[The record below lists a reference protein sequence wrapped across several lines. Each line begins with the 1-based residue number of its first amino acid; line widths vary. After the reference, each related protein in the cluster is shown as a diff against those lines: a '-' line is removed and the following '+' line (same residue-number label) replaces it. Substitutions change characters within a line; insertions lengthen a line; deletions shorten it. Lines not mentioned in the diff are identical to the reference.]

1 MKFERD
7 SLTWDVEMNENI
19 ICRKTQDDL
28 IKKLNNP
35 PLFSIII
42 PTYNE
47 SQNIVN
53 LVNSIYTCVKDQ
65 GCYEIVIIDDNS
77 PDCTVDK
84 IIEAFDEKKGFNL
97 YKIRD
102 TVGIQSHKHFF
113 IYPLHNESFF
123 IKIVKRKERSGLISA
138 IYEGFKSS
146 ISDYLIVMDAD
157 FSHTPIHINRLIGE
171 IRNSN
176 CDLVIASRYLKGGKI
191 IGWTS
196 KRIFYSKF
204 ATNLSRLLFRLSNV
218 SDPMSGFFVTKRDVV
233 RKMEF
238 NTSGFK
244 ILLEILVKSKS
255 IKIKEIPYTF
265 TDRANGSS
273 KLNSKVT
280 IDFFKGLYILHKHH

>member
-1 MKFERD
+1 
-7 SLTWDVEMNENI
+7 MNENT
-19 ICRKTQDDL
+19 ICKKTQEDL
-28 IKKLNNP
+28 INKLKNP

-53 LVNSIYTCVKDQ
+53 LVNSINNCVKGQ
-65 GCYEIVIIDDNS
+65 GIYEIIIIDDNS
-77 PDCTVDK
+77 PDCTVNK

-97 YKIRD
+97 YKIQD
-102 TVGIQSHKHFF
+102 TVGVQSHKHYF
-113 IYPLHNESFF
+113 IYPHDDESFF

-157 FSHTPIHINRLIGE
+157 FSHTPLHIISLIGE

-176 CDLVIASRYLKGGKI
+176 CDLVIASRYLKGGRI
-191 IGWTS
+191 VGWTS

-204 ATNLSRLLFRLSNV
+204 ATNLSKLIFRLSNV

-265 TDRANGSS
+265 TDRTNGSS

-280 IDFFKGLYILHKHH
+280 IDFFKSLYILHKHH

>member
-1 MKFERD
+1 
-7 SLTWDVEMNENI
+7 MNENT
-19 ICRKTQDDL
+19 ICKKTQEDL
-28 IKKLNNP
+28 INKLKNP

-53 LVNSIYTCVKDQ
+53 LVNSINNCVKGQ
-65 GCYEIVIIDDNS
+65 GLYEIIIIDDNS
-77 PDCTVDK
+77 PDCTVNK

-102 TVGIQSHKHFF
+102 TVGVQPHKHYF
-113 IYPLHNESFF
+113 IYPHDDESFF

-157 FSHTPIHINRLIGE
+157 FSHTPLHIISLIGE

-176 CDLVIASRYLKGGKI
+176 CDLVIASRYLKGGRI
-191 IGWTS
+191 VGWTS

-204 ATNLSRLLFRLSNV
+204 ATNLSKLLFRLSNV
-218 SDPMSGFFVTKRDVV
+218 SDPLSGFFVTKRDVI

-265 TDRANGSS
+265 TDRTNGSS

-280 IDFFKGLYILHKHH
+280 IDFFKSLYILHKHH

>member
-1 MKFERD
+1 
-7 SLTWDVEMNENI
+7 MNENI
-19 ICRKTQDDL
+19 ICKKTQDDL
-28 IKKLNNP
+28 IKKLDNP

-42 PTYNE
+42 PTFNE
-47 SQNIVN
+47 SQNVVN
-53 LVNSIYTCVKDQ
+53 LVNSINECVKDQ

-77 PDCTVDK
+77 PDCTIDK
-84 IIEAFDEKKGFNL
+84 IMEAFDEKKGFYL

-102 TVGIQSHKHFF
+102 TVGIQSHKHYL
-113 IYPLHNESFF
+113 IYPCKEESFF

-146 ISDYLIVMDAD
+146 VSDYLIVMDAD
-157 FSHTPIHINRLIGE
+157 FSHTPSHINILMSE

-176 CDLVIASRYLKGGKI
+176 CDLVIASRYLKGGRI
-191 IGWTS
+191 VGWTS

-204 ATNLSRLLFRLSNV
+204 ATNLSKLLFRLSNV
-218 SDPMSGFFVTKRDVV
+218 SDPMSGFFVIKRKVL

-255 IKIKEIPYTF
+255 LKIKEIPYTF
-265 TDRANGSS
+265 TDRTNGSS

-280 IDFFKGLYILHKHH
+280 IDFFKSLYILHKHH

>member
-1 MKFERD
+1 
-7 SLTWDVEMNENI
+7 MNENT
-19 ICRKTQDDL
+19 ICKKTQEDL
-28 IKKLNNP
+28 INKLKNP

-53 LVNSIYTCVKDQ
+53 LVNSINNCVKGQ
-65 GCYEIVIIDDNS
+65 GIYEIIIIDDNS
-77 PDCTVDK
+77 PDCTVNK

-97 YKIRD
+97 YNIRD
-102 TVGIQSHKHFF
+102 TVGVQSHKHYF
-113 IYPLHNESFF
+113 IYPHDDESFF

-157 FSHTPIHINRLIGE
+157 FSHTPLHIIRLIGE

-191 IGWTS
+191 VGWTS

-204 ATNLSRLLFRLSNV
+204 ATNLSKLIFRLSNV

-265 TDRANGSS
+265 TDRTNGSS

-280 IDFFKGLYILHKHH
+280 IDFFKSLYILHKHH

>member
-1 MKFERD
+1 M
-7 SLTWDVEMNENI
+7 
-19 ICRKTQDDL
+19 
-28 IKKLNNP
+28 
-35 PLFSIII
+35 
-42 PTYNE
+42 
-47 SQNIVN
+47 
-53 LVNSIYTCVKDQ
+53 
-65 GCYEIVIIDDNS
+65 
-77 PDCTVDK
+77 
-84 IIEAFDEKKGFNL
+84 
-97 YKIRD
+97 YKIQD
-102 TVGIQSHKHFF
+102 TVGVQSHKHFF
-113 IYPLHNESFF
+113 IYPLHEESFF

-157 FSHTPIHINRLIGE
+157 FSHTPLHINSLIGE

-176 CDLVIASRYLKGGKI
+176 CDLVIASRYLKGGRI
-191 IGWTS
+191 VGWTS

-204 ATNLSRLLFRLSNV
+204 ATNLSKLLFRLSNV

-265 TDRANGSS
+265 TDRTNGSS

-280 IDFFKGLYILHKHH
+280 IDFFKSLYILHKHH

>member
-1 MKFERD
+1 
-7 SLTWDVEMNENI
+7 MNENT
-19 ICRKTQDDL
+19 ICKKTQEDL
-28 IKKLNNP
+28 INKLKNP

-53 LVNSIYTCVKDQ
+53 LVNSINNCVKGQ
-65 GCYEIVIIDDNS
+65 GLYEIIIIDDNS
-77 PDCTVDK
+77 PDCTVNK

-102 TVGIQSHKHFF
+102 TVGVQPHKHYF
-113 IYPLHNESFF
+113 IYPHDDESFF

-157 FSHTPIHINRLIGE
+157 FSHTPLHIISLIGE

-191 IGWTS
+191 VGWTS

-204 ATNLSRLLFRLSNV
+204 ATNLSKLIFRLSNV

-265 TDRANGSS
+265 TDRTNGSS

-280 IDFFKGLYILHKHH
+280 IDFFKSLYILHKHH

>member
-1 MKFERD
+1 M
-7 SLTWDVEMNENI
+7 MNKNI

-28 IKKLNNP
+28 IKKLHNP

-53 LVNSIYTCVKDQ
+53 LVNSINACVKDL

-77 PDCTVDK
+77 PDCTVDR
-84 IIEAFDEKKGFNL
+84 IIETFNEKKGFYL

-102 TVGIQSHKHFF
+102 TVGVQSHKHFF
-113 IYPLHNESFF
+113 IYPLHDESFF

-157 FSHTPIHINRLIGE
+157 FSHTPLHISSLIRE

-176 CDLVIASRYLKGGKI
+176 CDLVIASRYLKGGSI
-191 IGWTS
+191 VGWTP

-204 ATNLSRLLFRLSNV
+204 ATNLSKLLFRLSNI
-218 SDPMSGFFVTKRDVV
+218 SDPMSGFFITKRDVV

-255 IKIKEIPYTF
+255 LKIKEIPYTF
-265 TDRANGSS
+265 TDRTNGSS

-280 IDFFKGLYILHKHH
+280 IDFFKSLYILHKHH

>member
-1 MKFERD
+1 
-7 SLTWDVEMNENI
+7 MNNNI

-42 PTYNE
+42 PTFNE
-47 SQNIVN
+47 SQNLVN
-53 LVNSIYTCVKDQ
+53 LVNSINTCVKGQ

-77 PDCTVDK
+77 PDCTVDR
-84 IIEAFDEKKGFNL
+84 IIEAFDERKGFFL

-102 TVGIQSHKHFF
+102 TIGIQSHKHFL
-113 IYPLHNESFF
+113 IYPPKNESFF

-157 FSHTPIHINRLIGE
+157 FSHTPSHINNLIME
-171 IRNSN
+171 IKTSN
-176 CDLVIASRYLKGGKI
+176 CDLVIASRYLKGGRI
-191 IGWTS
+191 VGWTS

-204 ATNLSRLLFRLSNV
+204 ATNLSKLLFRLSNV
-218 SDPMSGFFVTKRDVV
+218 SDPMSGFFVIKRDVI

-244 ILLEILVKSKS
+244 ILLEILVKSRS
-255 IKIKEIPYTF
+255 LKIKEIPYTF
-265 TDRANGSS
+265 IDRTNGSS

-280 IDFFKGLYILHKHH
+280 VDFFKSLYILYKNH

>member
-1 MKFERD
+1 
-7 SLTWDVEMNENI
+7 MNENT
-19 ICRKTQDDL
+19 ICKKTQEDL
-28 IKKLNNP
+28 INKLKNP

-53 LVNSIYTCVKDQ
+53 LVNSINNCVKGQ
-65 GCYEIVIIDDNS
+65 GIYEIIIIDDNS
-77 PDCTVDK
+77 PDCTVNK

-97 YKIRD
+97 YNIRD
-102 TVGIQSHKHFF
+102 TVGVQSHKHYF
-113 IYPLHNESFF
+113 IYPHDDESFF

-157 FSHTPIHINRLIGE
+157 FSHTPLHIISLIGE

-191 IGWTS
+191 VGWTS

-204 ATNLSRLLFRLSNV
+204 ATNLSKLIFRLSNV

-265 TDRANGSS
+265 TDRTNGSS

-280 IDFFKGLYILHKHH
+280 IDFFKSLYILHKHH

>member
-1 MKFERD
+1 
-7 SLTWDVEMNENI
+7 MNENT
-19 ICRKTQDDL
+19 ICKKTQEDL
-28 IKKLNNP
+28 INKLKNP

-53 LVNSIYTCVKDQ
+53 LVNSINNCVKGQ
-65 GCYEIVIIDDNS
+65 GIYEIIIIDDNS
-77 PDCTVDK
+77 PDCTVNK

-97 YKIRD
+97 YKIQD
-102 TVGIQSHKHFF
+102 TVGVQSHKHYF
-113 IYPLHNESFF
+113 IYPHDDESFF

-157 FSHTPIHINRLIGE
+157 FSHTPLHIISLIGE

-191 IGWTS
+191 VGWTS

-204 ATNLSRLLFRLSNV
+204 ATNLSKLIFRLSNV

-265 TDRANGSS
+265 TDRTNGSS

-280 IDFFKGLYILHKHH
+280 IDFFKSLYILHKHH

>member
-1 MKFERD
+1 
-7 SLTWDVEMNENI
+7 MNENT
-19 ICRKTQDDL
+19 ICKKTQEDL
-28 IKKLNNP
+28 INKLKNP

-53 LVNSIYTCVKDQ
+53 LVNSINNSVKGQ
-65 GCYEIVIIDDNS
+65 GIYEIIIIDDNS
-77 PDCTVDK
+77 PDCTVNK

-97 YKIRD
+97 YNIRD
-102 TVGIQSHKHFF
+102 TVGVQSHKHYF
-113 IYPLHNESFF
+113 IYPHDDESFF

-157 FSHTPIHINRLIGE
+157 FSHTPLHIISLIGE

-191 IGWTS
+191 VGWTS

-204 ATNLSRLLFRLSNV
+204 ATNLSKLIFRLSNV

-265 TDRANGSS
+265 TDRTNGSS

-280 IDFFKGLYILHKHH
+280 IDFFKSLYILHKHH